1 MDPISEPA
9 SGRQGFTRSAA
20 VVSPRAEPV
29 PTEPI
34 ENEEEIQEQ
43 PQIKRK
49 NYHKN
54 K

>member
-1 MDPISEPA
+1 MDPITDTQNTSRP
-9 SGRQGFTRSAA
+9 T
-20 VVSPRAEPV
+20 

-34 ENEEEIQEQ
+34 ENEEEIQQ

-49 NYHKN
+49 NYHRN